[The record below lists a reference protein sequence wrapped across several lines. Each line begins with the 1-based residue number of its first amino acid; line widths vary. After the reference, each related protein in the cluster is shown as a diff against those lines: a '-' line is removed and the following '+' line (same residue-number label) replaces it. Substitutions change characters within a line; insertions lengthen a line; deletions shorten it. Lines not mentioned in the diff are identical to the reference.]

1 MKRTNI
7 ILLFFCMLLVFIFIG
22 CDKGTSVTN
31 DNSKISE
38 SLSNALSNS
47 KVEATTKEDN
57 VKKAS
62 LNKISDDNE
71 LQPSNTILDLQN
83 SLREIAEK
91 RIPAVVNIR
100 SEMEVTDSTYSNFYD
115 FYDFWKKFRGDNDG
129 EDGKKPEKNKRTQEA
144 LGSGFI
150 ISNDGYVVT
159 NNHVIDNAV
168 KITVTLSDERTFDAK
183 LIGHDPKTDTA
194 LLKIESDEE
203 LPTVP
208 LGDSSTIR
216 VGDIAVAIGNP
227 FGLSGSFTMG
237 VISATG
243 RDSGIDIDASFKS
256 YIQTDAPINQGNS
269 GGPLLNLY
277 GEVIGMNTAIYST
290 TGGSIGIGFAIPINI
305 VKNIVEDLA
314 DDGQVERPMLGLT
327 VTNLDEDLAKKYGI
341 KPNEGA
347 VVNDVIDDSPAKE
360 AGIKSLDV
368 IIKIDDMKIKSSE
381 QVVQKVVSYKVGDV
395 ISVTLL
401 RLKNQTQV
409 ETITVQVKL
418 GLREESRFEAL
429 KSSDSKI
436 PHSGKGNT
444 KEWMGMTLGNLTD
457 YKEEMK
463 LPENIKNG
471 LVVLKVDEDSVASKK
486 GIMEGVIITSIN
498 NEVVENVND
507 LKKIKETDS
516 YLLKIYIEGQSS
528 FVIIK

>member
-1 MKRTNI
+1 
-7 ILLFFCMLLVFIFIG
+7 
-22 CDKGTSVTN
+22 
-31 DNSKISE
+31 
-38 SLSNALSNS
+38 
-47 KVEATTKEDN
+47 
-57 VKKAS
+57 
-62 LNKISDDNE
+62 
-71 LQPSNTILDLQN
+71 
-83 SLREIAEK
+83 
-91 RIPAVVNIR
+91 
-100 SEMEVTDSTYSNFYD
+100 
-115 FYDFWKKFRGDNDG
+115 
-129 EDGKKPEKNKRTQEA
+129 
-144 LGSGFI
+144 
-150 ISNDGYVVT
+150 
-159 NNHVIDNAV
+159 
-168 KITVTLSDERTFDAK
+168 
-183 LIGHDPKTDTA
+183 
-194 LLKIESDEE
+194 
-203 LPTVP
+203 
-208 LGDSSTIR
+208 
-216 VGDIAVAIGNP
+216 
-227 FGLSGSFTMG
+227 
-237 VISATG
+237 
-243 RDSGIDIDASFKS
+243 
-256 YIQTDAPINQGNS
+256 
-269 GGPLLNLY
+269 
-277 GEVIGMNTAIYST
+277 MNTAIYST